1 MSTLAKNI
9 RRVSSADG
17 AVVLDVRR
25 GTMFRLNPLGSLILE
40 LLDRGDSIQQIAEQ
54 VSAQFGVAFD
64 AVQRDVKEFMAAL
77 EIHGVLD
84 PHSSKAG
91 SPTRYTP

>member
-9 RRVSSADG
+9 RRVSSADW
-17 AVVLDVRR
+17 AIVLDVRR

-40 LLDRGDSIQQIAEQ
+40 LLDRGDSLQQITEQ
-54 VSAQFGVAFD
+54 ISGQFGVAFD
-64 AVQRDVKEFMAAL
+64 AVQQDVKEFMNAL

-91 SPTRYTP
+91 TPTGCTP